1 MTSLT
6 ACASFDWRGM
16 NGNSIDLSMF
26 GTNLADEEFRISNTD
41 VSAYGFVGTVY
52 GEPRMV
58 GARLRHN

>member
-1 MTSLT
+1 
-6 ACASFDWRGM
+6 M
-16 NGNSIDLSMF
+16 NGNSIDLSMV